1 MRGCCDGRGKF
12 EFKFEFEFKF
22 LNIDVGT
29 VAIAKRLIKWKNPGC
44 LLVPAPNLNSNLNSN
59 SNFSSTPK
67 TRGMVGAWLLKRGGS
82 SSSSL
87 SF

>member
-1 MRGCCDGRGKF
+1 MVFETERKF

-44 LLVPAPNLNSNLNSN
+44 LLVPAPNLNSN

-67 TRGMVGAWLLKRGGS
+67 TRGMVGAWLLRRGGSSSLS